1 MKKRI
6 PIKSFQLLL
15 AGLLT
20 TYSIAAQSPLDVRI
34 DSIIGQMSN
43 QEKINQLINSSF
55 GGTPGNYR
63 LNISG
68 LMMDDGPHGVRFAT
82 DRNERS
88 ATAFPT
94 GIAMAATW
102 DETTAQQVGK
112 AMGTE
117 FWAFNRSQQLG
128 PCIDIAHDPRGG
140 RTAESGG
147 EDGFLAGHMGK
158 AVAIGIQ
165 QTPVI
170 ATIKHYMGE
179 SKQANRHK
187 MDVRV
192 NDRYMMDFGARNF
205 RIAIQESGAMSV
217 MGAYNLINGDKACES
232 SYAQTTVLRQRWG
245 YPFYVVSDWD
255 AIWDSQKAIHAG
267 TDICM
272 GSDKYAHDLPEL
284 VASGKVSTEVLN
296 RAVKHVLRTK
306 ILNGMT
312 DFYPRGDASLA
323 KTDEIKRI
331 NRLAAQKSIILLKNN
346 IKKDKSPILPLN
358 KKNITIALIGPNAT
372 AENLNCYGSSETF
385 PSYAI
390 SIKTGLENKIGAENI
405 LYAKGCD
412 INSNA
417 TDGFTQATDL
427 AKKADIVIFAGGLD
441 ATQEGEGYN
450 TGHDRAS
457 ESIALPGQQQNL
469 INQLAA
475 VNPNIVAVIQSG
487 GICSLNNSIN
497 QIKGLIYSFYA
508 AQEAG
513 HAIADVIFGDYNP
526 AGRLPMS
533 MPKLDSDLPSWD
545 EDTFR
550 KFDEHY
556 GSGYRWYD
564 EKNITPEFAF
574 GFGLSYTT
582 FAYSNLLS
590 QSTTE
595 AGAPVIVSVDVT
607 NTGSIAGEEVVQLY
621 LASPSTISLWMPK
634 KELRG
639 FKRIALKAG
648 ETQRVKFT
656 LSADEFYHWDNASA
670 GYKVNA
676 GKYTLLAGGSSDKLP
691 LKKKLV
697 LTNGAAKPD
706 LKITQLYTMPRY
718 PLQGQ
723 KVTFYALVKNQ
734 GNANCSKTPYQ
745 IQFEIGGS
753 QSLSTGIIT
762 NNIEP
767 GQVQLIASEG
777 EWICDKTAATM
788 LNAKILFT
796 DPSSEWNPD
805 NNRFT
810 ESIECYAREAAPEL
824 NNKIFRKKAT
834 TSSSKGENNGELAA
848 DGDLSSRWES
858 DHADNQFIAFD
869 MGSLT
874 TMSQITLHWETAYA
888 KSYQIETS
896 TNGTDWDVQKN
907 MPSGNG
913 KTETITFPSV
923 QAQHIRINC
932 NERADVWGNK
942 YGFSIYEIEVK

>member
-1 MKKRI
+1 
-6 PIKSFQLLL
+6 
-15 AGLLT
+15 
-20 TYSIAAQSPLDVRI
+20 
-34 DSIIGQMSN
+34 
-43 QEKINQLINSSF
+43 
-55 GGTPGNYR
+55 
-63 LNISG
+63 
-68 LMMDDGPHGVRFAT
+68 
-82 DRNERS
+82 
-88 ATAFPT
+88 
-94 GIAMAATW
+94 
-102 DETTAQQVGK
+102 
-112 AMGTE
+112 
-117 FWAFNRSQQLG
+117 
-128 PCIDIAHDPRGG
+128 
-140 RTAESGG
+140 
-147 EDGFLAGHMGK
+147 
-158 AVAIGIQ
+158 
-165 QTPVI
+165 
-170 ATIKHYMGE
+170 
-179 SKQANRHK
+179 
-187 MDVRV
+187 
-192 NDRYMMDFGARNF
+192 
-205 RIAIQESGAMSV
+205 
-217 MGAYNLINGDKACES
+217 
-232 SYAQTTVLRQRWG
+232 
-245 YPFYVVSDWD
+245 
-255 AIWDSQKAIHAG
+255 
-267 TDICM
+267 
-272 GSDKYAHDLPEL
+272 
-284 VASGKVSTEVLN
+284 
-296 RAVKHVLRTK
+296 
-306 ILNGMT
+306 
-312 DFYPRGDASLA
+312 
-323 KTDEIKRI
+323 
-331 NRLAAQKSIILLKNN
+331 
-346 IKKDKSPILPLN
+346 
-358 KKNITIALIGPNAT
+358 
-372 AENLNCYGSSETF
+372 
-385 PSYAI
+385 
-390 SIKTGLENKIGAENI
+390 
-405 LYAKGCD
+405 
-412 INSNA
+412 
-417 TDGFTQATDL
+417 
-427 AKKADIVIFAGGLD
+427 
-441 ATQEGEGYN
+441 
-450 TGHDRAS
+450 
-457 ESIALPGQQQNL
+457 
-469 INQLAA
+469 
-475 VNPNIVAVIQSG
+475 
-487 GICSLNNSIN
+487 
-497 QIKGLIYSFYA
+497 
-508 AQEAG
+508 
-513 HAIADVIFGDYNP
+513 
-526 AGRLPMS
+526 
-533 MPKLDSDLPSWD
+533 
-545 EDTFR
+545 
-550 KFDEHY
+550 
-556 GSGYRWYD
+556 
-564 EKNITPEFAF
+564 
-574 GFGLSYTT
+574 
-582 FAYSNLLS
+582 
-590 QSTTE
+590 
-595 AGAPVIVSVDVT
+595 
-607 NTGSIAGEEVVQLY
+607 
-621 LASPSTISLWMPK
+621 MPK

-796 DPSSEWNPD
+796 DPLSEWNPD

-913 KTETITFPSV
+913 KTETITFPTV